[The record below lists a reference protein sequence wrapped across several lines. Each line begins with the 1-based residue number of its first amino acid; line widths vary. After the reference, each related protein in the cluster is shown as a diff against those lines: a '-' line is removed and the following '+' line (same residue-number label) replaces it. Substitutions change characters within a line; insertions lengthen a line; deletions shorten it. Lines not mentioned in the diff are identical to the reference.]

1 MGNRT
6 IWTVILAFIAMI
18 LINFYSSTIRETMA
32 VNEIQGIMDQAGVI
46 ALREAVD
53 DTDLRD
59 EELSLNESLAVTRFT
74 EIMNEKL
81 NHKMANNGLITNWEL
96 ENVKIYTRRGQS
108 NYLEYYLDSTI
119 SANFS
124 NMPNMDRNHRSIQYT
139 DLELGRRVTKDVD
152 DTENDGESGILIHS
166 VSRLTL
172 R

>member
-1 MGNRT
+1 
-6 IWTVILAFIAMI
+6 
-18 LINFYSSTIRETMA
+18 MA

-96 ENVKIYTRRGQS
+96 ENVK
-108 NYLEYYLDSTI
+108 
-119 SANFS
+119 
-124 NMPNMDRNHRSIQYT
+124 SI
-139 DLELGRRVTKDVD
+139 LGGGKVIT
-152 DTENDGESGILIHS
+152 
-166 VSRLTL
+166 
-172 R
+172 